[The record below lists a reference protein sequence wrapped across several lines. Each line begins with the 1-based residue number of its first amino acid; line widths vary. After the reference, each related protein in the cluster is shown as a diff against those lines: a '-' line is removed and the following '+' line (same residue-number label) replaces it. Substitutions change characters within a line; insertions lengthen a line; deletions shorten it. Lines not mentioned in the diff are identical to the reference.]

1 MHHNTYSKCRSWK
14 PGSLFSAP
22 GQRQQ
27 VHVTQRADQILEGSG
42 NTGVR
47 FDSSCRGAQQS
58 LTSPH
63 SWICSD
69 RNSYRGF
76 LVGARM
82 GIPGTWEEG
91 KWRGCLNLGP
101 IRQHSMARL
110 GFEVRI
116 LEWNGMGAHSH
127 LQQSACPVFRSLLL
141 PTSDGNIHLL
151 QPCCR
156 SPDHGYSGHCCWA

>member
-1 MHHNTYSKCRSWK
+1 MQELEAWQFIFSSWTKATGPCNTESRSDFRGKWEY
-14 PGSLFSAP
+14 
-22 GQRQQ
+22 RC
-27 VHVTQRADQILEGSG
+27 VC
-42 NTGVR
+42 

-110 GFEVRI
+110 GFEVWI